1 MEKLIIINITV
12 AALFSICYCYQFLYV
27 AVSLFQKDK
36 PHKKDTPHQFAVLIA
51 ARNEA
56 EVIGH
61 LIESINTQTYN
72 KQDVTVFVVADN
84 CTDQTA
90 EIARGLGAVVYERF
104 NQEQIGKGY
113 AMEYL
118 LDEMEKNHQIYDG
131 YFVFDADNIL
141 DENYILE
148 MNKTFCDGYDIITS
162 YRNSKNFGDNWIS
175 AGYALWFLW
184 ESEYLNR
191 GRMLLG
197 TSCAVSGTG
206 FFFSRR
212 IIDKY
217 EGWKFFLLTE
227 DIQFT
232 VDNVISG
239 EKIGYCRHAV
249 LYDEQP
255 VKFNQSF
262 KQRLR
267 WAKGFFQVFRQ
278 YGGDLMKG
286 ALRKNSSCF
295 DLFMVISPAIFLTIF
310 TISFNG
316 LALLLGNF
324 SRYEMRIIVQTLQQ
338 MFINIYLTLV
348 GIGALTTLT
357 QWRQIHTTTLKKI
370 LYIFTFPLFMFTYIP
385 ITVTALFKKVEWT
398 PIEHSQAKTIAEI
411 KEG

>member
-12 AALFSICYCYQFLYV
+12 AAIFSLCYCYQFIYV
-27 AVSLFQKDK
+27 AVALVQKDK
-36 PHKKDTPHQFAVLIA
+36 PHKKETPHRFAVLIA
-51 ARNEA
+51 ARNEE

-61 LIESINTQTYN
+61 LIESINHQTYDEKN
-72 KQDVTVFVVADN
+72 VTVFVVADN

-90 EIARGLGAVVYERF
+90 KIARGLGAIVYERF
-104 NQEQIGKGY
+104 NEEQIGKGY

-148 MNKTFCDGYDIITS
+148 MNKTFSDGYDIITS

-212 IIDKY
+212 IMDKY
-217 EGWKFFLLTE
+217 DGWKFFLLTE

-232 VDNVISG
+232 VDNVLSG
-239 EKIGYCRHAV
+239 EKIGYCRHAI

-255 VKFNQSF
+255 IKFSQSF

-267 WAKGFFQVFRQ
+267 WAKGFFQVFHQ

-310 TISFNG
+310 NLLFNG

-324 SRYEMRIIVQTLQQ
+324 SRYEITVIIQTLRH
-338 MFINIYLTLV
+338 MLLNIYLILV
-348 GIGALTTLT
+348 GIGALTTFT
-357 QWRQIHTTTLKKI
+357 QWHQIHTTTIKKI
-370 LYIFTFPLFMFTYIP
+370 FYIFTFPLFMFTYVP
-385 ITVTALFKKVEWT
+385 ITITALFKKVEWT